1 MQHTQAWSNKLKIA
15 SKLASLANE
24 LYLDSSISLYLKGI
38 EVTFASPTQIVKL
51 HTDYAVDLNSSL
63 KTLQDIHNNKLTAAS
78 IDLGYF
84 DSSTAIASIKNSLP
98 NATPHSRDIVLYGFG
113 RIGRLLARLLTNSAL
128 APHARLR
135 AIVVRNLT
143 LESLAQ
149 RVRLFINDSVHGEFT
164 GEVILDTENSSLIV
178 NGHEIKVINS
188 SNPASID
195 YTAYGINNALIVD
208 NTGKLKDLES
218 LSTHLEAK
226 GASQVMLTAPASGD
240 VPNVVY
246 GINSQDIGQQHP
258 VVCAAS
264 CTTNA
269 IAPILSA
276 IDSEFGIHS
285 GHLETVHAYTNDQ
298 NLLDNHHK
306 SNRRGRS
313 AAINMVITAT
323 GAAKAVAKVLPNL
336 SGKLSG
342 NAIRVPTA
350 NVSMAVLHLQLNQ
363 AATKESLEAYLRK
376 LQDTPVWN
384 HVLGLN
390 DNVDAVSTDFIGSR
404 YAGIV
409 DLPATIIKE
418 NNLVL
423 YVWYDNEHSYSA
435 QVVRFIQQLSGGVLP
450 IFPANN

>member
-1 MQHTQAWSNKLKIA
+1 M
-15 SKLASLANE
+15 
-24 LYLDSSISLYLKGI
+24 
-38 EVTFASPTQIVKL
+38 
-51 HTDYAVDLNSSL
+51 
-63 KTLQDIHNNKLTAAS
+63 
-78 IDLGYF
+78 
-84 DSSTAIASIKNSLP
+84 
-98 NATPHSRDIVLYGFG
+98 
-113 RIGRLLARLLTNSAL
+113 
-128 APHARLR
+128 
-135 AIVVRNLT
+135 
-143 LESLAQ
+143 
-149 RVRLFINDSVHGEFT
+149 HGEFD
-164 GEVILDTENSSLIV
+164 GEVILDAENSSLII

-226 GASQVMLTAPASGD
+226 GASQVMLTAPASGN

-246 GINSQDIGQQHP
+246 GINSQGIDQQHP

-276 IDSEFGIHS
+276 IDSEFGINS

-350 NVSMAVLHLQLNQ
+350 NVSMAVLHLQLNE
-363 AATKESLEAYLRK
+363 AVTKESLENYLRK
-376 LQDTPVWN
+376 LQDTSVWN
-384 HVLGLN
+384 QVLGLN
-390 DNVDAVSTDFIGSR
+390 NNVDAVSTDFIGSR

-409 DLPATIIKE
+409 DLPATIVKE